1 MKCLWNL
8 ILLEETEVQSLP
20 DFREERVSG
29 RDMIWEQELE
39 EERYQEITG
48 MKNGKIHTGNRVINE
63 YRRKV

>member
-1 MKCLWNL
+1 M
-8 ILLEETEVQSLP
+8 P